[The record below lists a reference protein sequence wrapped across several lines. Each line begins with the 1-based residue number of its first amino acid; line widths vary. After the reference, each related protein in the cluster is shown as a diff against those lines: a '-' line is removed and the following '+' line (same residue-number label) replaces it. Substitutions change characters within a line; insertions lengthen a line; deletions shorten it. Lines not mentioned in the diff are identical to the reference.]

1 MTFAKNLKAVMEEQN
16 LNQTELS
23 RLTGIGTP
31 SISQY
36 LSGKNI
42 PHRRR
47 IAELAAALGVSPG
60 RLTVTMQKPELSPI
74 VLSAQKISVEEAA
87 LRLGKSQ
94 QFVRMALQ
102 NGAAPFGFATK
113 GAGSTYDYHISPKL
127 LNEYIGE
134 KS

>member
-1 MTFAKNLKAVMEEQN
+1 MTFAKNLKAVMDEQN
-16 LNQTELS
+16 LTQTELS
-23 RLTGIGTP
+23 RMTGIGTP
-31 SISQY
+31 SLSQY
-36 LSGKNI
+36 LSGKNV
-42 PHRRR
+42 PHRKR
-47 IAELAAALGVSPG
+47 IAQLAATLGVSPQ
-60 RLTVTMQKPELSPI
+60 RLTIIMKEPELPPI
-74 VLSAQKISVEEAA
+74 ISHQKISVEEAA